1 MPSVVTGIIGF
12 SDFLLA
18 PLLIAGVLVVAR
30 GARQRSIAVLSVI
43 AFIFTSI
50 GVVLYDR
57 LSELRGLLAFYTA
70 VSPHSADSNATRLTM
85 TITLVLLAVGTAVWL
100 AAVVLSLSDAA
111 QSRRWTWFTALLLS
125 QLIAQVLEGAF
136 TTAAF
141 QFLPNT
147 PLTYDLYRGA
157 PGVSPPFYL
166 VVGALVALRPLAT
179 LLYSFSVH
187 QQSEA
192 A

>member
-1 MPSVVTGIIGF
+1 M
-12 SDFLLA
+12 
-18 PLLIAGVLVVAR
+18 
-30 GARQRSIAVLSVI
+30 
-43 AFIFTSI
+43 
-50 GVVLYDR
+50 
-57 LSELRGLLAFYTA
+57 
-70 VSPHSADSNATRLTM
+70 
-85 TITLVLLAVGTAVWL
+85 
-100 AAVVLSLSDAA
+100 
-111 QSRRWTWFTALLLS
+111 
-125 QLIAQVLEGAF
+125 LEGAF

-157 PGVSPPFYL
+157 LGVSPPIYL